1 MIEAPGERV
10 VLTRD
15 DLLAAADHIEA
26 RASNAEDELARLI
39 VVRRLVAASF
49 ELSRALRMQTQ
60 CALVNHCGTPESR
73 SLHEAT
79 EHLWEALATYARQ
92 CREVAGQAHL
102 FTSMPEEGHRE
113 NQALGGR
120 LPSLRVLDPV
130 THMS

>member
-1 MIEAPGERV
+1 MIEAPGARV
-10 VLTRD
+10 VLSRD

-26 RASNAEDELARLI
+26 RASDAEDELARLI
-39 VVRRLVAASF
+39 QVRRLVAASF

-60 CALVNHCGTPESR
+60 CALVNHCGPLESR
-73 SLHEAT
+73 SLREAT

-102 FTSMPEEGHRE
+102 FTTSAEEDHRH
-113 NQALGGR
+113 NQAMGGR
-120 LPSLRVLDPV
+120 LPLRVLDPV